1 MRREAGINDRS
12 MYSAPGSLRAIVQ
25 ARMSSRR
32 FPGKVLAPF
41 RGRPLIDHV
50 TAAVRLALPGVPV
63 VVATSTEHSD
73 DPLALY
79 LGSTGMAVYRGP
91 LDDVFGRFRG
101 CIQASPTDYVLRICA
116 DSPLVDGGML
126 RKVVSSLEGAEGASI
141 DVASTTIRRTFP
153 KGHNAEL
160 IRTASLLA
168 IDVAELNAHDREHV
182 TPFFYRHPQRFRL
195 LSVESG
201 DPDLASTNL
210 SVDTVEDLHRLEAL
224 TSAGPSSNARQ

>member
-1 MRREAGINDRS
+1 
-12 MYSAPGSLRAIVQ
+12 
-25 ARMSSRR
+25 MSSRR

-50 TAAVRLALPGVPV
+50 TSAVRLALPDVPV
-63 VVATSTEHSD
+63 VVATSTERSD

-79 LGSTGMAVYRGP
+79 LGSTGTAVYRGP
-91 LDDVFGRFRG
+91 LDDVFGRFRA
-101 CIQASPTDYVLRICA
+101 CIQDAPTDYVLRICA
-116 DSPLVDGGML
+116 DSPLVDGAML
-126 RKVVSSLEGAEGASI
+126 RKVVDSLQVVEGGVENGVEGGPI

-168 IDVAELNAHDREHV
+168 IDPAELNAHDREHV

-201 DPDLASTNL
+201 DPELASINL
-210 SVDTVEDLHRLEAL
+210 CVDTVDDLHRLEANA
-224 TSAGPSSNARQ
+224 SAGDIAMASPAP